1 MRIHKGV
8 EILSET
14 VGSGELIER
23 GNSYIM
29 KIKMWLNKGEAVAWN
44 NVSTTNSE
52 YLQFSEDRT
61 VFTGKKR
68 VDRENLVDGIFYG
81 IQGMKINGTRRLKI
95 SPHLAYGENGV
106 EGIIPP
112 NALLIVEVTIL
123 NKTE

>member
-1 MRIHKGV
+1 MKIHKGV

-61 VFTGKKR
+61 VFIGKKR

-81 IQGMKINGTRRLKI
+81 IQGMKINGNRRLKI

>member
-1 MRIHKGV
+1 LKIHKGV

-61 VFTGKKR
+61 VFIGKKR

-81 IQGMKINGTRRLKI
+81 IQGMKINGNRRLKI